1 MKKGVYV
8 DEKIIGLQ
16 NFFKKRTSAYDLR
29 TDEIPIRGK
38 GVRFEPFPMFNGKV
52 IARMPHSFTEMPE
65 MIAKIRYISSSRP
78 AVLLTNEYYDDN
90 FGFHLLR
97 REDIHEYSNLDEL
110 IDQMQDTVKIH
121 APETVF
127 YSRGSIPLAR
137 ADGRWFEY
145 KNFTLDEETYNL
157 QFLVGT
163 EEYLLVGTFNCRMC
177 FYDEWREP
185 VLKSLGYIEFTGKG
199 ELKNESR

>member
-1 MKKGVYV
+1 MKKGAYV

-16 NFFKKRTSAYDLR
+16 NFFKNRTSAYDLLA
-29 TDEIPIRGK
+29 DDIYIRGNV
-38 GVRFEPFPMFNGKV
+38 VRFEPFLMFNGKV
-52 IARMPHSFTEMPE
+52 KARIPHNFTKMPE
-65 MIAKIRYISSSRP
+65 TIAKIRYISSNRP

-90 FGFHLLR
+90 FGFHFLR
-97 REDIHEYSNLDEL
+97 REDIQEYTNLDEL

-127 YSRGSIPLAR
+127 YDRGSTPLAR
-137 ADGRWFEY
+137 AAGRWFEY